1 MYRGKHAS
9 KTKTPKKTL
18 VLLTAL
24 FLIFTVTA
32 GSTLAYLVTKTDSV
46 VNTFQP
52 SVMQG
57 GIDEEFDGM
66 TKTDVKVTN
75 TGDVPAYVRA
85 AIIINWV
92 DDEGKVVTEP
102 VVASDYDMSLNTS
115 NWTKIG
121 DYYYYTSVLAAKS
134 ETKDLIESCTVTATG
149 KAKGYR
155 LSVEILAQ
163 AVQSEPE
170 QAVKDV
176 WGVSSSQF
184 ID

>member
-9 KTKTPKKTL
+9 KTKTPKETL

-32 GSTLAYLVTKTDSV
+32 GSTLAYLVTKTDPV

-57 GIDEEFDGM
+57 DIDEKFNNI

-92 DDEGKVVTEP
+92 DDKGKVVTEP
-102 VVASDYDMSLNTS
+102 VAAGDYDIDLNEGEGKDWIQLS
-115 NWTKIG
+115 DG
-121 DYYYYTSVLAAKS
+121 YYYYKSVVPAKTNEEPGTTTNLINSCSVTSDGSK
-134 ETKDLIESCTVTATG
+134 
-149 KAKGYR
+149 KGYH
-155 LSVEILAQ
+155 LSVISYKLLYGKN
-163 AVQSEPE
+163 V
-170 QAVKDV
+170 
-176 WGVSSSQF
+176 
-184 ID
+184 